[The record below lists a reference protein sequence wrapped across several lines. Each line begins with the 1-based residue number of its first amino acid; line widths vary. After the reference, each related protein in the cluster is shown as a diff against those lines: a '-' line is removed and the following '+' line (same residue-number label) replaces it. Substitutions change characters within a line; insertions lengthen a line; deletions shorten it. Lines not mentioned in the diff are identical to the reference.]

1 MKIFFLIFHFIF
13 LSFYQTGS
21 ANVSIVYID
30 MDNIMS
36 TSIVGKSILRQLND
50 ANNKVIQEFQQI
62 EKDFKVQE
70 NKILSQKNILSEIEF
85 DQKVILLK
93 SKIKEYTKNKKK
105 KIDDLNQLKI
115 NNTNKFIEQINE
127 ILLKYS
133 KDKSISLIL
142 QKKNIIIGKSEL
154 DISMDIV
161 KLINIEIKE
170 FKIK

>member
-1 MKIFFLIFHFIF
+1 MKKFFLIFHFIF
-13 LSFYQTGS
+13 LFFYQTGF

-50 ANNKVIQEFQQI
+50 ANNKAIQEFQQI

-85 DQKVILLK
+85 DQKVTLLK

-133 KDKSISLIL
+133 KEKSISLIL

>member
-1 MKIFFLIFHFIF
+1 MKKFFLIFHFIF
-13 LSFYQTGS
+13 LFFYQTGS

-50 ANNKVIQEFQQI
+50 ANNNAIQEFQQI

-70 NKILSQKNILSEIEF
+70 NKILSQKNI
-85 DQKVILLK
+85 
-93 SKIKEYTKNKKK
+93 
-105 KIDDLNQLKI
+105 
-115 NNTNKFIEQINE
+115 
-127 ILLKYS
+127 
-133 KDKSISLIL
+133 
-142 QKKNIIIGKSEL
+142 IIGKSEL

-161 KLINIEIKE
+161 KLINIKIKE

>member
-50 ANNKVIQEFQQI
+50 ANNKAIQEFQQI

-85 DQKVILLK
+85 DQKVTLLK

-105 KIDDLNQLKI
+105 KN
-115 NNTNKFIEQINE
+115 
-127 ILLKYS
+127 
-133 KDKSISLIL
+133 
-142 QKKNIIIGKSEL
+142 
-154 DISMDIV
+154 
-161 KLINIEIKE
+161 
-170 FKIK
+170 

>member
-1 MKIFFLIFHFIF
+1 MKKFFLIFHFIF
-13 LSFYQTGS
+13 LFFYQTGF

-50 ANNKVIQEFQQI
+50 ANNKAIQEFQQI

-85 DQKVILLK
+85 DQKVTLLK